1 MYEILIIGAGPAGIS
16 MGVEAR
22 NFGVSEEKILL
33 IEKAE
38 EHSIKK

>member
-1 MYEILIIGAGPAGIS
+1 MYEILIIGAGPAVIN

-22 NFGVSEEKILL
+22 NFGVPKEKILL